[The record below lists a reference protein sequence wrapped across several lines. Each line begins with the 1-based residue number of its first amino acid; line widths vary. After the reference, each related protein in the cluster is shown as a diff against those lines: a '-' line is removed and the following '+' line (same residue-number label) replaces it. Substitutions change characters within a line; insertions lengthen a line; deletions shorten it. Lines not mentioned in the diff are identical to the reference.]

1 MHSRRVLV
9 VEDDPVIAME
19 IADILEE
26 DGCEVVGSAGNVH
39 DALDLV
45 RTIKIDLALVDVSLG
60 AETIEPVAKVL
71 TRRAIP
77 FGVVTAYPPTI
88 LPEAVRGHPLV
99 QKPFAPREIRQLAE
113 HLSES
118 VGAGT

>member
-26 DGCEVVGSAGNVH
+26 DGCEVVGSAGNVP